1 MSASQRHS
9 FDRGTVSQQGNR
21 VSPTWIILAVAIA
34 FEVVATSALKETQG
48 FTRLVPSLIAIVGYG
63 LAFYFLSLTLKV
75 LPVGVMY
82 AIWSGAGIVLV
93 AIIGWLLFRQALDGP
108 ALIGIALILA
118 GVLIINL
125 FSQTVSH

>member
-1 MSASQRHS
+1 
-9 FDRGTVSQQGNR
+9 

-93 AIIGWLLFRQALDGP
+93 AIIGWLVFRQALDLP

-118 GVLIINL
+118 GVMIINL
-125 FSQTVSH
+125 FSGTVAH

>member
-1 MSASQRHS
+1 M
-9 FDRGTVSQQGNR
+9 
-21 VSPTWIILAVAIA
+21 SPTWIILAVAIA

-93 AIIGWLLFRQALDGP
+93 AIIGWLLFRQALDVP